1 MAGALTV
8 SGLGKRLPRYS
19 DNRPRTF
26 KQHILGGW
34 RNARPIERFWPV
46 RNVSF
51 DIGPGQMLGVIGH
64 NGSGKSTLLRMLGG
78 VMIPDEGRI
87 ERQGRLSGLLDLN
100 AGLHPDLS
108 GRDNVMINGV
118 IAGLS
123 RREVAERFDEI
134 VAFAELE
141 DVIDGPVRTYS
152 AGMKLRL
159 GFAVAAH
166 VEPGILLIDEVLSVG
181 DMAFQQKCVDRVR
194 AYKAEGSAIVLVSHD
209 LTQVEAICDQV
220 LWLRHGEIA
229 ALGRP
234 GQVIGDYKAEMSRIS
249 RALTPASLKPK
260 RSSGG
265 ILLQP
270 GDNRYGSLE
279 VEIEQVRLLDRL
291 GMPTMAIET
300 GDPLAIEVTMSAAG
314 PISSPILSVSLGS
327 SGPDE
332 LIDLNMAIDGRNID
346 SITGTRQAVLHL
358 DRLDLAAG
366 HYAISVGVHQQHWSH
381 AYDYH
386 WRAYPLTVRSMQR
399 DQGAIVPP
407 HHWQIL
413 DPLHGC

>member
-1 MAGALTV
+1 MAGALHV
-8 SGLGKRLPRYS
+8 SALGKRLPRYS

-26 KQHILGGW
+26 KQHVLGGW

-51 DIGPGQMLGVIGH
+51 DVGPGQMLGVIGH

-78 VMIPDEGRI
+78 VMMPDAGRI

-123 RREVAERFDEI
+123 RRDVAARFDEI

-159 GFAVAAH
+159 GFAVAVH
-166 VEPGILLIDEVLSVG
+166 VDPGILLIDEVLSVG

-194 AYKAEGSAIVLVSHD
+194 AYKTEGSAIVLVSHD
-209 LTQVEAICDQV
+209 LAQVEALCDQV
-220 LWLRHGEIA
+220 LWLRHGEIV

-249 RALTPASLKPK
+249 RALTPALLQPK

-265 ILLQP
+265 VLLRP

-291 GMPTMAIET
+291 GQPTIAIEA
-300 GDPLAIEVTMSAAG
+300 GDPLTVEVTMSAAQS
-314 PISSPILSVSLGS
+314 IASPILSVSLGRDNQ
-327 SGPDE
+327 DE
-332 LIDLNMAIDGRNID
+332 LIDLNMANDGRVID
-346 SITGTRQAVLHL
+346 AIAGRQQAILHL

-366 HYAISVGVHQQHWSH
+366 DYAISVGVHQQHWSH

-386 WRAYPLTVRSMQR
+386 WRAYPLAIHSGRK

-407 HHWQIL
+407 HRWQVV
-413 DPLHGC
+413 DPLAGR